1 MNIGQSFT
9 YIFQDRNWVTKLVVG
24 TLILLVSL
32 PLTAILVGFLGIAIV
47 LGYSLEVLRNVRQ
60 GNPQPLPEWRD
71 RWSEWMVLG
80 LKFGL
85 VLLIWSLPVLLLSVS
100 SSVATSIAQS
110 SNDLFEAF
118 GTMAMFTASILSF
131 LWSLLL
137 LFVTPAIAVRMAETE
152 QVSSGLQFG
161 DIYLFT
167 RENLG
172 DVVIA
177 ALVALAAGIVLTL
190 LGSVAG
196 VLLCIV
202 GLAVTL
208 PAATFITYLITAHLY
223 GQIGMGTS
231 ARQQDPVTPEVVTPA
246 EPQAKKPRKAKNT
259 SVTIEP

>member
-47 LGYSLEVLRNVRQ
+47 LGYSLEVLRNVRE
-60 GNPQPLPEWRD
+60 GNPEPLPEWRD

-100 SSVATSIAQS
+100 SSVAGNFALS

-118 GTMAMFTASILSF
+118 GTMAVFMASILSF
-131 LWSLLL
+131 LWSIVLLL
-137 LFVTPAIAVRMAETE
+137 VTPAIAVRMAETE

-167 RENLG
+167 RENLA
-172 DVVIA
+172 DVVVA

-196 VLLCIV
+196 LLLCVV
-202 GLAVTL
+202 GLAITL
-208 PAATFITYLITAHLY
+208 PAASFVTYLITAHLY
-223 GQIGMGTS
+223 GQIGKGTK
-231 ARQQDPVTPEVVTPA
+231 ARQQTPVTPEVVTP
-246 EPQAKKPRKAKNT
+246 EESQAKQPRKAKNT

>member
-9 YIFQDRNWVTKLVVG
+9 YIFQDRNWVTKLVIG

-60 GNPQPLPEWRD
+60 GNPEPLPEWRD

-85 VLLIWSLPVLLLSVS
+85 VLLLWSLPLVLLSVS
-100 SSVATSIAQS
+100 SSVATNIARS

-118 GTMAMFTASILSF
+118 GTMAVFVASILSF
-131 LWSLLL
+131 LWSLVL

-167 RENLG
+167 RENFG
-172 DVVIA
+172 DVLVA
-177 ALVALAAGIVLTL
+177 ALVALAAGIILTL
-190 LGSVAG
+190 LGTIAG
-196 VLLCIV
+196 FLLCFV
-202 GLAVTL
+202 GLALTL
-208 PAATFITYLITAHLY
+208 PAATFITYLVTAHLY
-223 GQIGMGTS
+223 GQIGMGTK
-231 ARQQDPVTPEVVTPA
+231 ARQQTTVTPEVVTPE
-246 EPQAKKPRKAKNT
+246 EPKAKKPKKAKNT
-259 SVTIEP
+259 SVTVEP